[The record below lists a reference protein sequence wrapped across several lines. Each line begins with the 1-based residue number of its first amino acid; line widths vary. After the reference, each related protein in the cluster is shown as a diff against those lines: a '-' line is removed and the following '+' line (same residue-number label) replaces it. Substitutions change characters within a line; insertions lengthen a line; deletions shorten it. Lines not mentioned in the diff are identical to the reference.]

1 MELTKNQKIMIGVAV
16 VAVAFFMY
24 QRRSSNQKTAV
35 YVPEMS
41 EDDDVDLTT
50 PEESD

>member
-24 QRRSSNQKTAV
+24 QRSRKVHTPMKDEV
-35 YVPEMS
+35 VMMTPVS
-41 EDDDVDLTT
+41 E
-50 PEESD
+50 